1 MSDTLQNLKE
11 YITKMNQY
19 EHVVTLLNWD
29 METVMPKLGFDGH
42 ALAMT
47 YFSTEMFKVPQQK
60 NWAICWK
67 SYPDRKSL
75 ISWMICGS
83 LL

>member
-29 METVMPKLGFDGH
+29 METVMPKLGFEGMH
-42 ALAMT
+42 RL
-47 YFSTEMFKVPQQK
+47 
-60 NWAICWK
+60 
-67 SYPDRKSL
+67 
-75 ISWMICGS
+75 
-83 LL
+83 

>member
-29 METVMPKLGFDGH
+29 METVCL
-42 ALAMT
+42 
-47 YFSTEMFKVPQQK
+47 
-60 NWAICWK
+60 
-67 SYPDRKSL
+67 SL
-75 ISWMICGS
+75 DLKGMHR
-83 LL
+83 L

>member
-29 METVMPKLGFDGH
+29 MACTGYDIFFNRNVQAFHSKRTGRYAGRVIQ
-42 ALAMT
+42 T
-47 YFSTEMFKVPQQK
+47 GRV
-60 NWAICWK
+60 
-67 SYPDRKSL
+67 
-75 ISWMICGS
+75 
-83 LL
+83 